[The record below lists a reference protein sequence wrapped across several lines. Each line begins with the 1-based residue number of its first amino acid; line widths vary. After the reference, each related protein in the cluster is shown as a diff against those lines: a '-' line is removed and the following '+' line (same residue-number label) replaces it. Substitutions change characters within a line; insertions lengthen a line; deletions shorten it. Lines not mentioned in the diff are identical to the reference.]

1 MLILG
6 FETSCDET
14 ACAVVKSGRLV
25 LSNVIATSLKEHS
38 KFGGIIPEIASR
50 RQLELIS
57 AVTQS
62 SLEKANVSLK
72 NINAI
77 AVTKSP
83 GLIGSLLVG
92 LSFAR
97 ALSFAT
103 RKPLVE
109 VDHIKAHLYANFL
122 HFKDLPNSQ
131 IQSSQTGTFGNVP
144 KLLPKLPAIGLIVS
158 GGHSSLYLVKS
169 PMDYQL
175 LGQTRDD
182 AAGEAFDKVSRILG
196 LGYPGGPAIDRIART
211 LTASPLRFSCAQMEG
226 TNDFSFSGIK
236 TAVLHHHQKNPNPT
250 PDDLAQIAYS
260 FQDSVV
266 SVLVKKSITAC
277 LERKI
282 KTLLLGGGVAANYA
296 LRQRLTAEGQKHGI
310 KIFLPPMSLCL
321 DNAAMIAGCGYH
333 WLKSQKSSKS

>member
-14 ACAVVKSGRLV
+14 ACAVVKNGRLV
-25 LSNVIATSLKEHS
+25 LSNVIATSLKEHR

-50 RQLELIS
+50 RQLELIN

-62 SLEKANVSLK
+62 SLEKADVTLK

-92 LSFAR
+92 ISFAR
-97 ALSFAT
+97 ALSFAAK
-103 RKPLVE
+103 KPLVE

-122 HFKDLPNSQ
+122 HFKSDTLGD
-131 IQSSQTGTFGNVP
+131 I
-144 KLLPKLPAIGLIVS
+144 PKLPATGLIVS

-169 PMDYQL
+169 PIDYQL

-196 LGYPGGPAIDRIART
+196 LGYPGGPAIDRLAKTRT
-211 LTASPLRFSCAQMEG
+211 DSPLRFSCAQMEG
-226 TNDFSFSGIK
+226 THDFSFSGIK

-260 FQDSVV
+260 FQNSVV
-266 SVLVKKSITAC
+266 SILVKKSIAAC

-282 KTLLLGGGVAANYA
+282 KTLLLGGGVAANSA
-296 LRQRLTAEGQKHGI
+296 LRQRLTEEGQQHGI
-310 KIFLPPMSLCL
+310 KIFLPPLSLCL

-333 WLKSQKSSKS
+333 WLKSQKSSKI

>member
-14 ACAVVKSGRLV
+14 ACAVVKNGRLV
-25 LSNVIATSLKEHS
+25 LSNVIATSLKEHR

-50 RQLELIS
+50 RQLELIN

-62 SLEKANVSLK
+62 SLEKADVTLK

-92 LSFAR
+92 ISFAR
-97 ALSFAT
+97 ALSFAAK
-103 RKPLVE
+103 KPLVE

-122 HFKDLPNSQ
+122 HFKSDTLGD
-131 IQSSQTGTFGNVP
+131 I
-144 KLLPKLPAIGLIVS
+144 PKLPAIGLIVS

-169 PMDYQL
+169 PIDYQL

-196 LGYPGGPAIDRIART
+196 LGYPGGPAIDRLAKTRT
-211 LTASPLRFSCAQMEG
+211 DSPLRFSCAQMEG
-226 TNDFSFSGIK
+226 THDFSFSGIK

-260 FQDSVV
+260 FQNSVV
-266 SVLVKKSITAC
+266 SILVKKSIAAC

-282 KTLLLGGGVAANYA
+282 KTLLLGGGVAANSA
-296 LRQRLTAEGQKHGI
+296 LRQRLTEEGQQHGI
-310 KIFLPPMSLCL
+310 KIFLPPLSLCL

-333 WLKSQKSSKS
+333 WLKSQKSSKI